1 MEIKSYNKKYIEGK
15 HKLQNFS
22 IENSNNSTLEI
33 DSIHKIPKE
42 IYCNENSKS
51 KSQIHFKKEK
61 EDEKEKAKNVKY
73 FIFTCKDCDFD
84 IPEILG
90 LDNKE
95 VFIYRNIGNII
106 KEKDENFLMA
116 LKYAIE
122 KYQIKYFLIIGHFIC
137 KSFNEAI
144 YPKNK
149 TKMNKWLKNIR
160 YIAIN
165 SGNSESK
172 KDMERYERNYSEIN
186 IKVQIRRLGQC
197 DILQEYFSNGNKVY
211 IVGLTL
217 NGKNGEL
224 NEIEIFHS

>member
-1 MEIKSYNKKYIEGK
+1 MKIKLDNKNYIRRKNKEQNNLIENSYNKTDKSEVVNK
-15 HKLQNFS
+15 
-22 IENSNNSTLEI
+22 E
-33 DSIHKIPKE
+33 PKDLN
-42 IYCNENSKS
+42 CNKKSKS
-51 KSQIHFKKEK
+51 KSQFNFQKEK
-61 EDEKEKAKNVKY
+61 KNEKDVKY

-90 LDNKE
+90 LDDIE

-106 KEKDENFLMA
+106 KEKDENFQMA

-137 KSFNEAI
+137 ESFNDAI
-144 YPKNK
+144 YPRNRN
-149 TKMNKWLKNIR
+149 KMNKWLRNIKH
-160 YIAIN
+160 IAIN
-165 SGNSESK
+165 CGNCESK
-172 KDMERYERNYSEIN
+172 KDIERYERNFCEIN
-186 IKVQIRRLGQC
+186 VKVQIRRLGQC